1 MRVTSNTFPTTL
13 VNQLD
18 RLTARQNRLQ
28 TQAATGQKVQFPEDD
43 PTAMRRVL
51 DLQSEAKSV
60 GQYQA
65 NIDRLQE
72 QTVTTYSAIKAMKQ
86 LSDRAGEI
94 ATLADGT
101 KSPEQLRTYA
111 AEVNQLLQQAVQLAN
126 SKNRGD
132 YLFGGTNS
140 NQTPFT
146 ATQDA
151 NGNVTAVTYGG
162 NTSVAEAEIAEGVTF
177 SAQTLGANTSGAGP
191 RGLVT
196 DSRSGADFFNHL
208 ISLQQHLNAGDT
220 TAIANT
226 DRASLAKDEDNF
238 IFHFGTNGALQSR
251 LEAARSVANGRS
263 ASLEL
268 LVSNEA
274 DADLATTLVKL
285 GETQNAYKAA
295 LQTGSTILNQSL
307 LDFIR

>member
-1 MRVTSNTFPTTL
+1 MRVTSNTFPSTL
-13 VNQLD
+13 VNQLGK
-18 RLTARQNRLQ
+18 LTARQNRLQ
-28 TQAATGQKVQFPEDD
+28 TEAATGQKVQFPEDD

-51 DLQSEAKSV
+51 DLQSESKSV
-60 GQYQA
+60 QQYQA

-72 QTVTTYSAIKAMKQ
+72 QTVTTYTAIKSMKQ

-132 YLFGGTNS
+132 YLFAGTNS
-140 NQTPFT
+140 DHAPFT
-146 ATQDA
+146 ATQDTD
-151 NGNVTAVTYGG
+151 GNVTAVAYSG
-162 NTSVAEAEIAEGVTF
+162 NTSVAEGEIAEGVTF

-208 ISLQQHLNAGDT
+208 ISLQQHLSSGDT
-220 TAIANT
+220 TAIANS
-226 DRASLAKDEDNF
+226 DRANLAKDEDNF

-251 LEAARSVANGRS
+251 LEAARSVAGGRS
-263 ASLEL
+263 ASLEQ